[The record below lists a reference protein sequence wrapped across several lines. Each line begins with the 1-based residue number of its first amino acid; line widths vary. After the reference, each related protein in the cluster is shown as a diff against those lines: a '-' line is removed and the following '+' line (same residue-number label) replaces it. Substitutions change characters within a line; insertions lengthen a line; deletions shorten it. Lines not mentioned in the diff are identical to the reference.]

1 MNREIYKQKF
11 MEADSSR
18 MPVSEFQKII
28 NDSIYPAAGPQ
39 RGYNNLLIAI
49 EECAE
54 LIESFGEYVSDKE
67 KSKYGVYEELTDVHL
82 AQYYVMNVLGIDE
95 QDIKLNTKHITEL
108 DVLVSLS
115 KLQFSL
121 AKYMRKAET
130 LPWQEKKQM
139 VHQITEALSG
149 VKQSLLFLQ
158 GYMMMTKEELFK
170 SINVVMDRQKSRNE
184 LQDPLGLQKN
194 TNEIVERD

>member
-1 MNREIYKQKF
+1 MDREIYKQRF
-11 MEADSSR
+11 MEADSSK

-28 NDSIYPAAGPQ
+28 NDSIYPATGSQ

-54 LIESFGEYVSDKE
+54 LIESFGEYISGKE
-67 KSKYGVYEELTDVHL
+67 KSKYGVYEELTDVYL
-82 AQYYVMNVLGIDE
+82 AQHYVMDVLGIE
-95 QDIKLNTKHITEL
+95 EKDIKLDATEI

-121 AKYMRKAET
+121 AKYMRKAEN
-130 LPWQEKKQM
+130 LPWQEKNQM
-139 VHQITEALSG
+139 VQQITEDLSG
-149 VKQSLLFLQ
+149 VKQSLLFIQ

-184 LQDPLGLQKN
+184 LQDPLGIQ
-194 TNEIVERD
+194 IVERE